1 MFRSLLVILFLL
13 LCQNLRSQNIDIVKL
28 DSDILISDFIKKYEI
43 SSNDFFILNPSFTE
57 SRFNHSIQNLNS
69 KILAGTSI
77 RLLENNVKNNEKISF
92 ISHKIKRNQSEVMEE
107 LRKNPAVSSKTKEE
121 NRKDAFRSIQGKR
134 LRAFSKGRKW

>member
-57 SRFNHSIQNLNS
+57 SRLIILF
-69 KILAGTSI
+69 KI
-77 RLLENNVKNNEKISF
+77 
-92 ISHKIKRNQSEVMEE
+92 
-107 LRKNPAVSSKTKEE
+107 
-121 NRKDAFRSIQGKR
+121 
-134 LRAFSKGRKW
+134 